1 MLNNVFTGAEHQAF
15 HRAGTNGAAL
25 LLIHGF
31 PGTPAEMR
39 PLAEVFHQQGWT
51 AHGVLLPGFGADIAT
66 LADRRLA
73 DWQNALVAALTS
85 LRRDHEV
92 VWLAGNSM
100 GGALAIH
107 AAVTSPTQIQGL
119 LLFNPFW
126 EIDNPLWKLLPA
138 LRYVFPQIKPFSLV
152 KMDFNDPSTRD
163 GIHKFMPSANLDD
176 PATQDG
182 IRKFAIPT
190 VIIEQ
195 IRRAGQLGAAGA
207 GKVGVPVLVT
217 QGNSDELVK
226 PEKTR
231 ILAAKLHA
239 QYEEV
244 AGQHNILDPAGDSW
258 ARVHTTAL
266 AFAARYRAASQAKA

>member
-15 HRAGTNGAAL
+15 HLAGTNGAAL

-39 PLAEVFHQQGWT
+39 PLADAFHAQGWT
-51 AHGVLLPGFGADIAT
+51 THGVLLPGFGADIAT
-66 LADRRLA
+66 LAERRLA
-73 DWQNALVAALTS
+73 HWQATVTDAVHLLA
-85 LRRDHEV
+85 RDHQV

-107 AAVTSPTQIQGL
+107 AAVTLPSQVQGL

-152 KMDFNDPSTRD
+152 KMDFNDPDTRD
-163 GIHKFMPSANLDD
+163 GIHKFMPSADLDD

-195 IRRAGQLGAAGA
+195 IRRAGQLGAAEA
-207 GKVGVPVLVT
+207 GKVGVPVLVI

-231 ILAAKLHA
+231 VLAAMLHA

-258 ARVHTTAL
+258 ARVHTIAL
-266 AFAARYRAASQAKA
+266 AFAARHRAASQAKA